1 MCLGCN
7 ENRTLARA
15 WQTPSQSVPLFP
27 EKEGEGG
34 RINPDISNLRR
45 RNRLEAEQQRMKL
58 TQFPRMTFKSLQLWH
73 KHVADIFDPAVPRV
87 RVCVEHVRP
96 RWDRARATPDSLR
109 FFFTTSHFPSSC
121 LSFGVLLPNFR
132 RTTSGVSRQ
141 NSPAIV
147 AVSGAE

>member
-45 RNRLEAEQQRMKL
+45 RNRLEAEQQRVKL
-58 TQFPRMTFKSLQLWH
+58 TQFPRMTFKKPSVVA
-73 KHVADIFDPAVPRV
+73 HVAVIFDPVVLRGRAYVKH
-87 RVCVEHVRP
+87 VCP
-96 RWDRARATPDSLR
+96 RWDPARATPDSLR
-109 FFFTTSHFPSSC
+109 FFTTSHFPSSC